1 MERSLNGIG
10 RMKHLEFFCYLNKI
24 SRIYAVVTDRITLLL
39 CSMADSFT
47 QVYLQLVFSTYRRQP
62 FITPEWKGELHKYIT
77 GILKNQQQVPIRIN
91 SMPDHIHILFG
102 MKPQRSMSEVIRE
115 IKADSTNRVKKN
127 GWANGKFRWQNG
139 YALLSYSQ
147 SHLDRADRYIERQ
160 AYHHR
165 SMKYEDEYTRSLDLY
180 KIVRIGKKVFD

>member
-24 SRIYAVVTDRITLLL
+24 SRIYAVATGRITLLL

-62 FITPEWKGELHKYIT
+62 FIAQEWKGELHKYIT

-115 IKADSTNRVKKN
+115 IKADSTNWVKKN
-127 GWANGKFRWQNG
+127 RWANGKFRWQNG
-139 YALLSYSQ
+139 YALFSYSQ
-147 SHLDRADRYIERQ
+147 SHLDRVVKYIERQ
-160 AYHHR
+160 EYHHR
-165 SMKYEDEYTRSLDLY
+165 SMKYEDEYTRILDLY
-180 KIVRIGKKVFD
+180 KIEKKKKKVFD

>member
-1 MERSLNGIG
+1 
-10 RMKHLEFFCYLNKI
+10 MKHLEFFCYLNKI
-24 SRIYAVVTDRITLLL
+24 SRIYAVATGRITLLL

-62 FITPEWKGELHKYIT
+62 FIAQEWKGELHKYIT

-115 IKADSTNRVKKN
+115 IKADSTNWVKKN

-139 YALLSYSQ
+139 YALFSYSQ
-147 SHLDRADRYIERQ
+147 SHLDRVVKYIERQ
-160 AYHHR
+160 EYHHR
-165 SMKYEDEYTRSLDLY
+165 SMKYEDEYTRILDLY
-180 KIVRIGKKVFD
+180 KIDRIGKKVFD